1 MDHGVFC
8 LMKEDIR
15 TGEKRIRGNRG
26 TIYPLISILAILA
39 IWQALTSF
47 GIVPSF
53 MLPSPA
59 DTIKAFIGDF
69 DLLMMHLRV
78 TLLETLVGTITG
90 VCVGYISA
98 YLMDMWDP
106 VYKALYPVI
115 VITQTIPAVA
125 IAPLLVLWFGYN
137 MVPKI
142 ILIILITFFPI
153 VVGVLDGFR
162 SVDKDQINLL
172 KTMGATRWQIFRH
185 VKFQSALPNFFS
197 GLRITIAYAV
207 VGAVLAEWLGG
218 FAGLGVYM
226 TRVKKSFA
234 YDKMFAVIFLISI
247 ISLLLI
253 LMVNILQK
261 RCMPWEGAD
270 TKTHNQKARK
280 A

>member
-1 MDHGVFC
+1 
-8 LMKEDIR
+8 MKEELR
-15 TGEKRIRGNRG
+15 TGEKRIRGNSG
-26 TIYPLISILAILA
+26 TIYPFISILAILA

-78 TLLETLVGTITG
+78 TLLETLVGTVTG
-90 VCVGYISA
+90 VCVGYVA
-98 YLMDMWDP
+98 ACLMDMWDP
-106 VYKALYPVI
+106 AYKALYPVI

-137 MVPKI
+137 MMPKI
-142 ILIILITFFPI
+142 ILIVLITFFPI

-197 GLRITIAYAV
+197 GLRITVAYAV

-253 LMVNILQK
+253 LLVNILQK
-261 RCMPWEGAD
+261 KCMPWERANN
-270 TKTHNQKARK
+270 KTHNQKVRTE
-280 A
+280 